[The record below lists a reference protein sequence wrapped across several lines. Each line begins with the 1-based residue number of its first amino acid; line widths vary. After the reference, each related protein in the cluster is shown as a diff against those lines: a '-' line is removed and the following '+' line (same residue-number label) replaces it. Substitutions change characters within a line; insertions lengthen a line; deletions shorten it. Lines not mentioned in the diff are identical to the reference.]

1 MTDAVHYRLAAKSL
15 LVPGR
20 GVAALPRLEA
30 FLPEVAA
37 IERQRTASS
46 GIDAIA
52 GWGYKPT
59 AKRARTLAAQK
70 GLPYVALEDGF
81 LRSIALGEAGTPP
94 LSLVADDLGIYYD
107 ARGPSRLEAL
117 LEEGGWQ
124 TPALLARA
132 EAAMKRIAETGLGK
146 TNAAPPLDPR
156 LLPDKSRHRVLVIDQ
171 TLGDAS
177 IEGGLAKT
185 GSFAAMLETARKE
198 ERDAEIIVR
207 RHPAVAA
214 GLKKGCI
221 PARLLRGCTLIDEEA
236 RAADIIAH
244 VDTVYCVT
252 SLTGFE
258 ALMQGKDV
266 RCFGMPFY
274 AGWGATR
281 DEIRCKRRT
290 AKRSAI
296 EIFAAAYL
304 LYSRYVDPIAGTPTT
319 LEATIDRL
327 LHWRMIADRNEGHF
341 AATGFTPWKR
351 AAVRNIL
358 SGPRNSTSFHRSA
371 VGAERRA
378 RTQGG
383 KILIWS
389 GKEYPETRERLARTD
404 VPVWRMEDG
413 FLRSRGLGSDFHLP
427 ASVVLDD
434 RGIYYD
440 RHSSSRLEA
449 TLENRDF
456 PPDLVARA
464 ARLRESLV
472 AAGISKYNV
481 GEAPEL
487 APVPSKETVLVV
499 GQVED
504 DRSIERGTADIAS
517 NLGLLEA
524 ARADYPD
531 AHLVYKPHP
540 DVETG
545 NRKGAIAEADL
556 ARIAD
561 QVVRNANI
569 DLCLAACDRLATMTS
584 LSGFEALLRGK
595 AVTAYGGPFYAGWGL
610 TEDRLTFERR
620 TRTLTLDELVA
631 GTLLLYPRYI
641 HPPTGLPC
649 TAEEVVRW
657 LSEDA
662 PAPGHKRWR
671 WLRALWAS
679 LSGKKP
685 VLY

>member
-1 MTDAVHYRLAAKSL
+1 MTDAPHFRLSAQSL

-20 GVAALPRLEA
+20 GVAALPRLDA
-30 FLPEVAA
+30 FLPEIGSVERRRSPSAA
-37 IERQRTASS
+37 T
-46 GIDAIA
+46 DAIA

-59 AKRARTLAAQK
+59 AKHARALAEK
-70 GLPYVALEDGF
+70 RGLPYIALEDGF
-81 LRSIALGEAGTPP
+81 LRSIDLGEAGTPP

-107 ARGPSRLEAL
+107 ARGPSRIETL
-117 LEEGGWQ
+117 LEDGGWQ
-124 TPALLARA
+124 TPELLARA
-132 EAAMKRIAETGLGK
+132 EAAMQRIAETGLGK
-146 TNAAPPLDPR
+146 TNAAPPFDPR
-156 LLPDKSRHRVLVIDQ
+156 TLPEKSRRRVLVIDQ

-177 IEGGLAKT
+177 IEGGLADT
-185 GSFAAMLETARKE
+185 GRFAEMLETARKDE
-198 ERDAEIIVR
+198 PDAEIIVR

-221 PARLLRGCTLIDEEA
+221 PARSLRGVTLVDEEA
-236 RAADIIAH
+236 RAADIIAK
-244 VDTVYCVT
+244 VDSVYCVT
-252 SLTGFE
+252 SLAGFE
-258 ALMQGKDV
+258 ALIQGKDV

-281 DEIRCKRRT
+281 DEIGCKRRT
-290 AKRSAI
+290 AKRSTV

-304 LYSRYVDPIAGTPTT
+304 LYSRYVDPISGEPTT

-327 LHWRMIADRNEGHF
+327 LHWRMMADRNEGHF
-341 AATGFTPWKR
+341 AAIGFTPWKR

-358 SGPRNSTSFHRSA
+358 SGPRNSISFHRSVITA
-371 VGAERRA
+371 RHKARA
-378 RTQGG
+378 TGG

-389 GKEYPETRERLARTD
+389 GKEDAETRDALARAS

-440 RHSSSRLEA
+440 RHTASRLET
-449 TLENRDF
+449 TLEHRAL
-456 PPDLVARA
+456 PPELTARA

-481 GEAPEL
+481 GDAPEL
-487 APVPSKETVLVV
+487 TPVPGKETLLVV

-504 DRSIERGTADIAS
+504 DRSIERGTADIAT

-524 ARADYPD
+524 ARADYPG

-545 NRKGAIAEADL
+545 NRKGGIAEADL
-556 ARIAD
+556 DRLAD

-569 DLCLAACDRLATMTS
+569 DLCLGACDRLATMTS
-584 LSGFEALLRGK
+584 LAGFEALLRGK
-595 AVTAYGGPFYAGWGL
+595 PVTTYGGPFYAGWGL
-610 TEDRLTFERR
+610 TEDRLALDRR
-620 TRTLTLDELVA
+620 TRRLTLDELVA

-649 TAEEVVRW
+649 TAEEIVSW

-679 LSGKKP
+679 VSGKKP